1 MDAADFGFQFFLL
14 FLFQF
19 KEFGPQ
25 VFQAHFLI
33 LQLRPFILA
42 LDDDARRHVG
52 HADSRTRLVDVLAAG
67 TGGAEVID
75 ADVVHVDFD
84 IDIIRQFRHDIDSR
98 KGRVAPGCSIKRRN
112 ADQAMDAFFRFQIAI
127 GVFTFDAES
136 GALDA
141 RFIAGLHIQDSQFI
155 AIAFGPAGIHA
166 DEHLRPVLGFRTA
179 GTGVEGNEGVAL
191 VVFAGQEEPHFPLLD
206 ILEQVVVLLFN
217 IFGKGSIAVFHGHF
231 QILAEVVSFADEFF
245 VTFDFRLEKRRFLG
259 NLLGLIRVIPE
270 GRVTHLHV

>member
-1 MDAADFGFQFFLL
+1 
-14 FLFQF
+14 
-19 KEFGPQ
+19 
-25 VFQAHFLI
+25 
-33 LQLRPFILA
+33 
-42 LDDDARRHVG
+42 
-52 HADSRTRLVDVLAAG
+52 
-67 TGGAEVID
+67 
-75 ADVVHVDFD
+75 
-84 IDIIRQFRHDIDSR
+84 
-98 KGRVAPGCSIKRRN
+98 
-112 ADQAMDAFFRFQIAI
+112 MDAFFRFQIAI

-191 VVFAGQEEPHFPLLD
+191 VVFAGQEEPHFPLFNV
-206 ILEQVVVLLFN
+206 LEQVVVLLFN
-217 IFGKGSIAVFHGHF
+217 VFGKGSIAVFHGHF

-245 VTFDFRLEKRRFLG
+245 VTFDFRLEQRRFLG
-259 NLLGLIRVIPE
+259 NLLGLFRVIPE